1 MAAPNIVNITSMIG
15 KTDTTSLTTT
25 SATSILNNP
34 ASSNKV
40 FRVTSVRVANVD
52 GTDSAD
58 ITVTYYTEDDIG
70 GTAIN
75 MIQGKAVAA
84 NTNLDVITTDTPL
97 YLEEDKS
104 LGATASQISKRF
116 PRKNRWLAEKF

>member
-40 FRVTSVRVANVD
+40 FRVTSVRVTNVD
-52 GTDSAD
+52 GTDSAN

-70 GTAIN
+70 GTAID
-75 MIQGKAVAA
+75 MIQAKAVAA

-104 LGATASQISKRF
+104 LGATASAANDLVVIVTY
-116 PRKNRWLAEKF
+116 EEIT